1 MKPATVCH
9 QHKAS
14 SLSLIVPFPSFRCD
28 SKRTDRVDLQYT
40 HEQELVRFERGLKQF
55 QCMVSRT
62 WDTWLKYTWMEE
74 YIRLFLLIKDRRSC
88 HFCRDPSPLF
98 ISLLIL
104 YIPDDI
110 RGIRWKRARW
120 PINSSWAGL
129 GWAGRK
135 TDSTSI
141 PCKQSQFIQYPVEC
155 SHTFSGE
162 RTHDLISRTKPRR
175 AAARRHS

>member
-28 SKRTDRVDLQYT
+28 SKRTDRVDLQYI

-129 GWAGRK
+129 GWAGLGA
-135 TDSTSI
+135 
-141 PCKQSQFIQYPVEC
+141 KQTALRFRVNRVSLSNTPWSVVTRSVVNVHMYEVRPTGF
-155 SHTFSGE
+155 
-162 RTHDLISRTKPRR
+162 DL
-175 AAARRHS
+175 